1 MNRLDKLIE
10 LRDVITGKN
19 KSVARQKYSDA
30 AMFRD
35 KEKILRHE
43 YDWWFSSNDQM
54 RQMIMNFSQL
64 ELEIENERIKH
75 RDELINEILN

>member
-19 KSVARQKYSDA
+19 KSVDRQKYSDA

-43 YDWWFSSNDQM
+43 YDWWFSSNE
-54 RQMIMNFSQL
+54 L

>member
-19 KSVARQKYSDA
+19 KSVVRQEYSDA

-35 KEKILRHE
+35 KEKILRHK
-43 YDWWFSSNDQM
+43 YDWWFSSNE
-54 RQMIMNFSQL
+54 L